1 MFCTTCGSKL
11 QDENEYCPECGAYNE
26 YFKQSTAFNAPQQQI
41 QAAMPEQAKK
51 EKSPKKEKIHKP
63 FNKKLLLVLIPV
75 AIVLI
80 IAIVLSIVLR
90 PVEFKDEI
98 VALAVHDALDKEPHE
113 DIYIWELNDVEELYI
128 DDSYTVGK
136 YILDA
141 GGTHSFTPYMDIDMS
156 EIARLKNLKELT
168 IVNDRFDKI
177 YCLSALADCKK
188 LESLTMYYLT
198 DQVPTIVYLGHGCKE
213 LLTVIE
219 GCPKLEYINTISAV
233 PMELKEAA
241 WEINDD
247 IEFYTKEGLSAED
260 EYEATWPNLETT
272 YRNVTSDGLVVIDYT
287 EDPIELEDYLKEE
300 DAVALRVGELSDED
314 WELIVESDSVRALY
328 ISEDV
333 DLEVIEGMDNLVSL
347 TVAGYFAPDSFEWQ
361 IREVE
366 NIDVLGDL
374 ENLTSLS
381 LFACEID
388 GDVEDLENID
398 NLKFLSYWQMENELP
413 DNLSI
418 YKNLTGFE
426 YYSENDEPDQYLEKM
441 DNLTKLKL
449 MFEDE
454 LDVSNLKNLR
464 YLTLCPLLDDDLDMS
479 MLNKLK
485 DLRSLYVY
493 IWTNRYA
500 TDWSD
505 FKGLDKLEN
514 ICCNAGLDEPE
525 NIAKCKNLRRVFLNL
540 YMGHQDEEDY
550 SKVKYD
556 MSEIAELENLSYFGL
571 TKADVLMMDFNNFSG
586 IKGLREMDDR
596 DVFVNICAGR
606 YSCNSK
612 PRENYKRNLEYLN

>member
-11 QDENEYCPECGAYNE
+11 QDANEYCPECGAYNE
-26 YFKQSTAFNAPQQQI
+26 YFKQSTAFNEPQQQI
-41 QAAMPEQAKK
+41 QAAVPEQAKK

-98 VALAVHDALDKEPHE
+98 VALAVHDALGKEPHE

-136 YILDA
+136 YIIDA

-188 LESLTMYYLT
+188 LESLTMYYQT
-198 DQVPTIVYLGHGCKE
+198 DHVPVNVYLGHGCKE

-219 GCPKLEYINTISAV
+219 GCPKLEYINTISEV
-233 PMELKEAA
+233 PMELKENA
-241 WEINDD
+241 WELNDD
-247 IEFYTKEGLSAED
+247 IEFYTRDGLSAED
-260 EYEATWPNLETT
+260 NYEATRPVLEST
-272 YRNVTSDGLVVIDYT
+272 YKSVTSDGMVVIDYT
-287 EDPIELEDYLKEE
+287 EDPIELEDYLKED
-300 DAVALRVGELSDED
+300 DAVALKVGELSDED
-314 WELIVESDSVRALY
+314 WELITASDSVRALY

-347 TVAGYFAPDSFEWQ
+347 TIAGYFAPDSFEWE
-361 IREVE
+361 IKKVE
-366 NIDVLGDL
+366 NLDVLSSL

-381 LFACEID
+381 LFACDID
-388 GDVEDLENID
+388 GDVEDLDNID

-413 DNLSI
+413 EDLKFFKDLI
-418 YKNLTGFE
+418 GFE
-426 YYSENDEPDQYLEKM
+426 YYSEDDEPDQYLEKM

-479 MLNKLK
+479 MINKLK

-514 ICCNAGLDEPE
+514 IYCNAGLDEPE
-525 NIAKCKNLRRVFLNL
+525 NIAKCKNLTRVYLNL
-540 YMGHQDEEDY
+540 FMGHQDEEDY
-550 SKVKYD
+550 SNVKYD
-556 MSEIAELENLSYFGL
+556 MSEIAELENLSYFGI
-571 TKADVLMMDFNNFSG
+571 TKADVLMTDYNNFSG

-612 PRENYKRNLEYLN
+612 PRENYKRNIEYLN